1 MRSLSTIISLS
12 VYSRFLIIETG
23 CFLFFLDITSDDW
36 CPDSKKRGYQ
46 MKKRRTLFLLIAL
59 TLSMVVGTFSVNAD
73 DKTPENEFRV
83 GMETAYAPFN
93 CKR

>member
-1 MRSLSTIISLS
+1 
-12 VYSRFLIIETG
+12 
-23 CFLFFLDITSDDW
+23 
-36 CPDSKKRGYQ
+36 

>member
-1 MRSLSTIISLS
+1 
-12 VYSRFLIIETG
+12 
-23 CFLFFLDITSDDW
+23 
-36 CPDSKKRGYQ
+36 

-93 CKR
+93 WTQTSDAHGAVLKNGEKILMQVATMLKLRSASLKV

>member
-1 MRSLSTIISLS
+1 
-12 VYSRFLIIETG
+12 
-23 CFLFFLDITSDDW
+23 
-36 CPDSKKRGYQ
+36 

-93 CKR
+93 WTQTSDAHGAVLKNGEKNSYAGGYDVEIAKRVAEGLG